1 MRFWRTAVLLGLG
14 LLWWGLGPL
23 VPLLALAGL
32 AHPRVRRAW
41 RPGRRTVGG
50 WALALAVL
58 AGLVVLLPDGLLPLP
73 SGSGALVTPGY
84 TGRPVTPQP
93 LTLDAPGTAAVA
105 GPLGLSP
112 EVDTAW
118 YGVEQCAGIDVT
130 TGGRLVALCGEGDD
144 QRLRVIDADTLR
156 PLAGKDLPDPDGA
169 PGCARVGFHLD
180 AADRVV
186 VPTADRQVL
195 VVATADGAGE
205 ADLTT
210 LETHDLGALVPDDDC
225 LLSVAPDSDDR
236 TWFVTRQG
244 RAGFVDP
251 LGGPP
256 QLLELDEEVA
266 NPLTAGSDGGVYVVT
281 VGSVVRLDV
290 RGGEPVLTWRSDYE
304 RGSATKPG
312 QLAQGSGSPATL
324 LADGLVAITDN
335 ANPRMHVV
343 VLDGADG
350 ERVCQVE
357 VFDDDASASQGAL
370 VAVGRGVVVANTHGY
385 DGVLRTVLG
394 RVPTGGLARVDVVGR
409 ECVPAWTS
417 EVVSPSAT
425 PAVSAQAGLLY
436 TWTKRKSW
444 WGVDAWYLTALD
456 VRTGRP
462 AFSVRT
468 GRGPLHDNHW
478 SEVALGP
485 DGAAYVATLGGLV
498 RVRDEQR

>member
-1 MRFWRTAVLLGLG
+1 M
-14 LLWWGLGPL
+14 
-23 VPLLALAGL
+23 
-32 AHPRVRRAW
+32 
-41 RPGRRTVGG
+41 
-50 WALALAVL
+50 
-58 AGLVVLLPDGLLPLP
+58 
-73 SGSGALVTPGY
+73 
-84 TGRPVTPQP
+84 
-93 LTLDAPGTAAVA
+93 
-105 GPLGLSP
+105 
-112 EVDTAW
+112 
-118 YGVEQCAGIDVT
+118 
-130 TGGRLVALCGEGDD
+130 ALCGEDDD
-144 QRLRVIDADTLR
+144 QRLRVLDADTLR
-156 PLAGKDLPDPDGA
+156 PLAGKDLPAPDDA
-169 PGCARVGFHLD
+169 PGCGRVGFHLD
-180 AADRVV
+180 ELDRVV
-186 VPTADRQVL
+186 VPTADREVL

-210 LETHDLGALVPDDDC
+210 EETHDLGGLVPDDDC
-225 LLSVAPDSDDR
+225 LLSVVPDSDGR

-266 NPLTAGSDGGVYVVT
+266 NPLSAGPDGGVYVVT
-281 VGSVVRLDV
+281 VGSVARLDV
-290 RGGEPVLTWRSDYE
+290 RGGEPVLGWRSGYE

-312 QLAQGSGSPATL
+312 QLSQGSGSAAVL

-357 VFDDDASASQGAL
+357 VFDDDASAGQGSL

-425 PAVSAQAGLLY
+425 PAVSPQTGLLY
-436 TWTKRKSW
+436 SWTKRRSW

-468 GRGPLHDNHW
+468 GRGPLLDNHW